1 MDILSLLGIIIGFG
15 AIIGGQYLDGGHIDS
30 ILNGVALLI
39 VLGGTLGAVML
50 QTTLTTFISS
60 LKMLSWVFYPPK
72 LSPEELLAKILEWNQ
87 IARREGLFKLE
98 ALAEQETDPFIEKGL
113 QLISDGG
120 TPEMIR
126 EILENDLDIQEAKEF
141 QSAKVYEAMGG
152 YSPTIGIIGAVLG
165 LIHVMRNLADPATLG
180 SGIAVAFIAT
190 IYGVGLANLL
200 FLPISNKLKAA
211 IERRTSYY
219 IMLIEGLIKVA
230 AGENPRII
238 ESHLQVYLD

>member
-1 MDILSLLGIIIGFG
+1 MDILSLLGIIVGFG

-30 ILNGVALLI
+30 ILNSVALFI

-50 QTTLTTFISS
+50 QTPLSTFIRA
-60 LKMLSWVFYPPK
+60 LKMLSWILFPPQH
-72 LSPEELLAKILEWNQ
+72 SYQELLENILEWNQ
-87 IARREGLFKLE
+87 VARREGLFKLE
-98 ALAEQETDPFIEKGL
+98 SLADIEEDPFIQKGL

-126 EILENDLDIQEAKEF
+126 EILENDLFIGESKDI

-165 LIHVMRNLADPATLG
+165 LIHAMRNLAEPSSLG
-180 SGIAVAFIAT
+180 SGIAVAFVAT

-200 FLPISNKLKAA
+200 FLPIASKLKST
-211 IERRTSYY
+211 IERRSSYY
-219 IMLIEGLIKVA
+219 IMMIEGIIKVA
-230 AGENPRII
+230 EGENPQII
-238 ESHLQVYLD
+238 ESHLEVYID

>member
-30 ILNGVALLI
+30 ILNAVALFI

-50 QTTLTTFISS
+50 QTPLSTFLRA
-60 LKMLSWVFYPPK
+60 LKMLSWVFFPPQH
-72 LSPEELLAKILEWNQ
+72 SPKELLEKILEWNQ
-87 IARREGLFKLE
+87 VARREGLFKLE
-98 ALAEQETDPFIEKGL
+98 SLADLEEDPFIQKGL

-126 EILENDLDIQEAKEF
+126 EILENDLYIDESKDI

-165 LIHVMRNLADPATLG
+165 LIHVMRNLAEPSSLG
-180 SGIAVAFIAT
+180 SGIAVAFVAT

-200 FLPISNKLKAA
+200 FLPIASKLRST
-211 IERRTSYY
+211 IERRSSYY
-219 IMLIEGLIKVA
+219 IMLIEGIIKVA
-230 AGENPRII
+230 DGENPHII
-238 ESHLQVYLD
+238 ESHLQVYID

>member
-15 AIIGGQYLDGGHIDS
+15 AIIGGQYLEGGHIDS
-30 ILNGVALLI
+30 ILNAVALMI

-50 QTTLTTFISS
+50 QTS
-60 LKMLSWVFYPPK
+60 LKTFLDALKMMSWVFVPPK
-72 LSPEELLAKILEWNQ
+72 LSTEELLEKILEWNQ

-98 ALAEQETDPFIEKGL
+98 SLAELEEDPFIEKGL

-126 EILENDLDIQEAKEF
+126 EILENDLDIQEAKEI
-141 QSAKVYEAMGG
+141 QAAKVYEAMGG

-165 LIHVMRNLADPATLG
+165 LIHVMRNLAEPSSLG
-180 SGIAVAFIAT
+180 SGIAVAFVAT

-200 FLPISNKLKAA
+200 FLPIANKLRAA

-230 AGENPRII
+230 DGENPRII

>member
-1 MDILSLLGIIIGFG
+1 MDILSLLGIILGFG

-30 ILNGVALLI
+30 ILNGIALLI

-50 QTTLTTFISS
+50 QTPLSTFIRA
-60 LKMLSWVFYPPK
+60 LKMLSWVFFPPQYK
-72 LSPEELLAKILEWNQ
+72 PQELLENLLEWNQ
-87 IARREGLFKLE
+87 VARREGLFKLE
-98 ALAEQETDPFIEKGL
+98 SVADLEEDPFIQKSL

-126 EILENDLDIQEAKEF
+126 EILENDLYIDESRDI

-152 YSPTIGIIGAVLG
+152 YCPTIGIIGAVLG
-165 LIHVMRNLADPATLG
+165 LIHVMRNLADPSTLG

-200 FLPISNKLKAA
+200 FLPIASKLRST
-211 IERRTSYY
+211 IERRSSYY
-219 IMLIEGLIKVA
+219 VMLIEGIIKVA
-230 AGENPRII
+230 DGENPHII

>member
-1 MDILSLLGIIIGFG
+1 MDILSLLGIIVGFG

-30 ILNGVALLI
+30 ILNSVALFI

-50 QTTLTTFISS
+50 QTPLSTFMRA
-60 LKMLSWVFYPPK
+60 LKMLSWILFPPQH
-72 LSPEELLAKILEWNQ
+72 SYQELLENILEWNQ
-87 IARREGLFKLE
+87 VARREGLFKLE
-98 ALAEQETDPFIEKGL
+98 SLADIEEDPFIQKGL

-126 EILENDLDIQEAKEF
+126 EILENDLFIGESKDI

-165 LIHVMRNLADPATLG
+165 LIHAMRNLAEPSSLG
-180 SGIAVAFIAT
+180 SGIAVAFVAT

-200 FLPISNKLKAA
+200 FLPIASKLKST
-211 IERRTSYY
+211 IERRSSYY
-219 IMLIEGLIKVA
+219 IMMIEGIIKVA
-230 AGENPRII
+230 EGENPQII
-238 ESHLQVYLD
+238 ESHLQVYID